1 MEYIN
6 KENPVYIS
14 YAWNNSSQPDLEND
28 VDALCAEM
36 EKNGIYYKR
45 DKENLCPYRWNIN
58 KAEEEIG
65 QGCAVIIVISD
76 KYIRSLH
83 CMHEWHL
90 IKDNG
95 KIWERVFPVV
105 LSNADIS
112 NKAKYKEYV
121 EFFMKRKK
129 ELEEQQSEGI
139 IPLTNAE
146 VDAVRY
152 RYYVDDL
159 ADMYQYLAD
168 YNRSWKSV
176 NGNNY
181 SVIIKQLI
189 AHVKQYGA
197 KSKTEISSSTPS
209 KPTTTGKSTNSKTKQ
224 KNETKE
230 QNDSRIVYDV
240 ITKAQTKAL
249 QKNLNATRNAFLED
263 EKKNQNG
270 KAAKFFLK
278 QFDHPLTEDGIYD
291 KATETAVLALQKYL
305 NDKNYDS
312 LELDGKYGPMT
323 EHAYDMWAK
332 KANPEAN
339 KRVLE

>member
-65 QGCAVIIVISD
+65 QGCAVIVVISD

-95 KIWERVFPVV
+95 KIWERVFPIV

-121 EFFMKRKK
+121 QFFMNRKK
-129 ELEEQQSEGI
+129 ELEEQQTEGI
-139 IPLTNAE
+139 VPLTNAE

-152 RYYVDDL
+152 RYYIDDL

-176 NGNNY
+176 DGNNY
-181 SVIIKQLI
+181 SVIINQLK

-197 KSKTEISSSTPS
+197 KVQTKS
-209 KPTTTGKSTNSKTKQ
+209 KPKSEPKSEPKTK
-224 KNETKE
+224 K
-230 QNDSRIVYDV
+230 DSRVVVYDV
-240 ITKAQTKAL
+240 ITKEQTKAL
-249 QKNLNATRNAFLED
+249 QKNLNNTRYAFLED
-263 EKKNQNG
+263 EKNNKNG
-270 KAAKFFLK
+270 KEAKFFLK
-278 QFDHPLTEDGIYD
+278 QFDKPLAEDGIYD
-291 KATETAVLALQKYL
+291 EATEKAVLALQKYL
-305 NDKNYDS
+305 NDKTYTS
-312 LELDGKYGPMT
+312 LELDGKYGHFT
-323 EHAYDMWAK
+323 ENAYDQWAK
-332 KANPEAN
+332 KANPDAN
-339 KRVLE
+339 KRILD